1 MHRYHS
7 DSTDGMMPETELQRQ
22 QLLRLLLQQEDA
34 KQQNPDNGQSTF
46 KIDWPG
52 NAERRNTIVTLRS
65 LHRGRRSSNG
75 NSNSDLYN
83 GQDANPP
90 PLPQINPVTEEG
102 ALNPRFGP
110 TDPILPSDA
119 HTYMPSNN
127 SYVDGDIPGIVNTRY
142 SPPTRFPPSSLPQLQ
157 TNGYPIEKPGIEN
170 VEVQPPSRRPEYHIV
185 DDNTRGRDQ
194 YRMLNEQGQRR
205 NEAARSQSRESRR
218 MEIELA
224 DRGKP
229 RDGGKRGQELEGVEV
244 IGRIR
249 RVETDGW
256 GRR

>member
-7 DSTDGMMPETELQRQ
+7 DSTDAMMPETELQRQ

-34 KQQNPDNGQSTF
+34 KQPNPDNGQSTF

-52 NAERRNTIVTLRS
+52 NAERRSTIVTLRG
-65 LHRGRRSSNG
+65 LPRGRRSSNG
-75 NSNSDLYN
+75 NANGDPYS

-90 PLPQINPVTEEG
+90 PLPPMDSVTEE
-102 ALNPRFGP
+102 ASLDPRFGAA
-110 TDPILPSDA
+110 DAILPMDA
-119 HTYMPSNN
+119 RTYMPSNN

-142 SPPTRFPPSSLPQLQ
+142 NPPTRFPPSSLPRLQ
-157 TNGYPIEKPGIEN
+157 ANGYPIDKPGIED
-170 VEVQPPSRRPEYHIV
+170 VEVQQPTPRPEYHIV
-185 DDNTRGRDQ
+185 DGHTRGRDQ
-194 YRMLNEQGQRR
+194 YRMLDEQGQRR
-205 NEAARSQSRESRR
+205 NEAPRSQSRESRR

-224 DRGKP
+224 DRGNG
-229 RDGGKRGQELEGVEV
+229 RDGGNRGQGLEGVEV